1 MKSSTSL
8 FKITRLHYNLG
19 FVETQPCRFCST
31 NTSTDFKTY
40 QNELFNAE
48 QNRQREEVGRIEKIA
63 VTYRGTPKDVK
74 LIMNK
79 NISTPF
85 NCAQHMLQMLIR
97 RSALAM
103 VDGSTL
109 WDMHRPLE
117 SDCELQLLHFQDEN
131 PSHVNKAFWRTC
143 SLMLGAVA
151 KNAFKDHVEVK
162 LHSFPKPNVRSG
174 SFVYDVEM
182 PNLSNWNPSVDE
194 LRILSAEMVKLSNK
208 NIAIERLEVKE
219 KLALQMF
226 ENDKHK
232 IDQIPNIAALS
243 SDKKVVLYR
252 IDDHIDIS
260 RGPMVGNTW
269 FLGRCTISAV
279 HKIETNRGNF
289 YRFQGIALPKGI
301 MLNHYAF
308 SILEKRAMKLN
319 KGLLPWQYET
329 DSFHPEL
336 QSVEVAA

>member
-1 MKSSTSL
+1 MKNSTAL
-8 FKITRLHYNLG
+8 LKIVHLRNNLR
-19 FVETQPCRFCST
+19 FVGTQPCRYCST
-31 NTSTDFKTY
+31 STKADFKKH

-48 QNRQREEVGRIEKIA
+48 QKRQREEVGRIEKIA
-63 VTYRGTPKDVK
+63 VTYRGTPKDVR

-97 RSALAM
+97 RSALAV

-131 PSHVNKAFWRTC
+131 PSQLNKTFWRTC

-151 KNAFKDHVEVK
+151 ETAFKDNVEVK

-182 PNLSNWNPSVDE
+182 PNLSSWNPTTDE

-208 NIAIERLEVKE
+208 NLAVERLEVKE
-219 KLALQMF
+219 KLSLQIF
-226 ENDKHK
+226 ENNKHK
-232 IDQIPNIAALS
+232 LDQIPDISARS
-243 SDKKVVLYR
+243 PDKKVTLYR
-252 IDDHIDIS
+252 IGDHIDIS

-279 HKIETNRGNF
+279 HKLESDRGNF
-289 YRFQGIALPKGI
+289 YRFQGVALPKGL

-336 QSVEVAA
+336 QSVGITA